1 MATALE
7 ILPLDRM
14 KLELA
19 IPLTIRNDDVLLT
32 GHIGAAVS
40 LCAQITG
47 LDLEDMDA
55 DEVPPQLIQAAVILA
70 RIFYDGIQDIR
81 QTNAAWPLIASLRV
95 GYKAAA

>member
-7 ILPLDRM
+7 ILPLERI
-14 KLELA
+14 KRELA
-19 IPLTIRNDDVLLT
+19 IPVDLTHDDVLLT
-32 GHIGAAVS
+32 GHVGAAVS

-47 LDLEDMDA
+47 LDLEDMDVG
-55 DEVPPQLIQAAVILA
+55 DVPPQLIQAAVILA